1 MPELP
6 EVETVVSGLRSRLE
20 GRRVRDLVFLSAHLE
35 RKQPVSA
42 LNPVIYRGKTVQ
54 KIWRRGKMI
63 IFSFSG
69 GCGLLIHL
77 KMTGQLYL
85 CPPEQPLDKHT
96 HARMTF
102 YGLGSEL
109 RFRDVR
115 KFGFYNCLRLPEIMS
130 RVEAELG
137 PEPLELDFPEFQALL
152 QKHGGKKIKG
162 WLLDQKIIAGIGNI
176 YSDEILF
183 RSGIRPDRPAG
194 RLSLVETRKL
204 YRAMKSVLNKAIEL
218 RGSSISDYVDSAG
231 EKGQFQQKHL
241 VYDRE
246 GQPCRRC
253 RQAII
258 ERKKIAGR
266 SSFFCPY
273 CQK

>member
-35 RKQPVSA
+35 RKQPPSA
-42 LNPVIYRGKTVQ
+42 LSPVLYRGRTVQ

-102 YGLGSEL
+102 YGLRSGF

-115 KFGFYNCLRLPEIMS
+115 KFGFYNCLRLPDIVS

-137 PEPLELDFPEFQALL
+137 PEPLEPGLSRVPGFTAQIRGKENQGLVARPEDHSRHWQ
-152 QKHGGKKIKG
+152 
-162 WLLDQKIIAGIGNI
+162 
-176 YSDEILF
+176 YLF
-183 RSGIRPDRPAG
+183 
-194 RLSLVETRKL
+194 
-204 YRAMKSVLNKAIEL
+204 
-218 RGSSISDYVDSAG
+218 
-231 EKGQFQQKHL
+231 
-241 VYDRE
+241 
-246 GQPCRRC
+246 
-253 RQAII
+253 
-258 ERKKIAGR
+258 
-266 SSFFCPY
+266 
-273 CQK
+273 